1 MARYDVFSNPGGGY
15 GPDVQADLL
24 DELKTRIVIP
34 LIIKALAPI
43 PAKRLNPSF
52 GIGREEERRRGGE
65 EDVLVTQFMSA
76 IPVSV
81 LKNPVTNLSASHHE
95 IVSAPDMAFHGF

>member
-1 MARYDVFSNPGGGY
+1 MARYDVYSNPSGGY
-15 GPDVQADLL
+15 VLDVQADLL

-52 GIGREEERRRGGE
+52 EIEGE
-65 EDVLVTQFMSA
+65 EHVLVTQFMSS

-81 LKNPVTNLSASHHE
+81 LKERVTNLSASHDD
-95 IVSAPDMAFHGF
+95 IVSALDMAFHGF

>member
-1 MARYDVFSNPGGGY
+1 MARYDVYSNPGGGY
-15 GPDVQADLL
+15 VLDVQADLL

-34 LIIKALAPI
+34 LIIKTLAPI

-52 GIGREEERRRGGE
+52 DIEGE
-65 EDVLVTQFMSA
+65 EYVLVTQFMAA

-81 LKNPVTNLSASHHE
+81 LKTPVTNLSASHDE
-95 IVSAPDMAFHGF
+95 IVAALDMVFHGF

>member
-1 MARYDVFSNPGGGY
+1 MARYDVYSNPGGGY
-15 GPDVQADLL
+15 VLDVQADLL
-24 DELKTRIVIP
+24 DELKTRIVVP

-52 GIGREEERRRGGE
+52 EIEEEE
-65 EDVLVTQFMSA
+65 YVLVTQFMAA

-81 LKNPVTNLSASHHE
+81 LKNPVTSLSDSHAE
-95 IVSAPDMAFHGF
+95 IVSALDMAFHGF

>member
-1 MARYDVFSNPGGGY
+1 ML
-15 GPDVQADLL
+15 DVQADLL

-52 GIGREEERRRGGE
+52 EIEGE
-65 EDVLVTQFMSA
+65 EHVLVTQFMCMRRLCPIDLA
-76 IPVSV
+76 C
-81 LKNPVTNLSASHHE
+81 
-95 IVSAPDMAFHGF
+95 FY

>member
-1 MARYDVFSNPGGGY
+1 MN
-15 GPDVQADLL
+15 QNKTDLGSPF
-24 DELKTRIVIP
+24 DSEKNGNA

-52 GIGREEERRRGGE
+52 EIEGE
-65 EDVLVTQFMSA
+65 EHVLVTQFMSA

-81 LKNPVTNLSASHHE
+81 LKNPVTNLSASHDE
-95 IVSAPDMAFHGF
+95 IVSALDMAFHGF

>member
-1 MARYDVFSNPGGGY
+1 MAKYDVYSNPGGGY
-15 GPDVQADLL
+15 VLDVQADLL

-43 PAKRLNPSF
+43 PAKQLNPSF
-52 GIGREEERRRGGE
+52 EIEGGE
-65 EDVLVTQFMSA
+65 YVLVTQFMAA

-81 LKNPVTNLSASHHE
+81 LKNPVTNLSNSHDE
-95 IVSAPDMAFHGF
+95 IVSAVDMAFHGF

>member
-1 MARYDVFSNPGGGY
+1 MARYDVYSNPSGGY
-15 GPDVQADLL
+15 ALDVQADLL

-52 GIGREEERRRGGE
+52 EIEGE
-65 EDVLVTQFMSA
+65 EHVLATQFMSA

-81 LKNPVTNLSASHHE
+81 LERGAIILNR
-95 IVSAPDMAFHGF
+95 

>member
-1 MARYDVFSNPGGGY
+1 MARYDVYSNPGGGY
-15 GPDVQADLL
+15 VLDVQADLL

-34 LIIKALAPI
+34 LIIKTLAPI

-52 GIGREEERRRGGE
+52 DIEGE
-65 EDVLVTQFMSA
+65 EYVLVTQFMAA

-81 LKNPVTNLSASHHE
+81 FKTPVTNLSASHDE
-95 IVSAPDMAFHGF
+95 IVAARDMVFHGF